1 MKNLENMY
9 AQMNSAISAG
19 ELAERIT
26 EGAAGSTAPKK
37 RSYRRLGG
45 LAAGLAAVCALA
57 VGVGAANNWNY
68 AEAFARIFGEKA
80 ENLQEYVPENER
92 VIENTFTY
100 ADFSVEAAAVSNS
113 GMYLMLRADA
123 KNGAVFEGSSDYH
136 INVNSE
142 NGNFDGYCM
151 NIYVLEESPERIRL
165 RCDLL
170 GEVNGGD
177 VTVSVTNPDA
187 EPGAVWEAEF
197 TAKTAAEE
205 LIKEIK
211 GEIGFPMEVIGS
223 DKRLVQG
230 DDLVINAEKI
240 MVSAINARI
249 DGTYS
254 QHNMAAV
261 QYKERVW
268 AEMKNGERVSLQN
281 VATRGEMIILNN
293 GEEAVDGR
301 IYMTFVEPIDIN
313 ELAAFVFDD
322 ERIEF

>member
-1 MKNLENMY
+1 MKRLEAMY
-9 AQMNSAISAG
+9 SQINSAVSP
-19 ELAERIT
+19 EKLAENVIER
-26 EGAAGSTAPKK
+26 AVSSTAPQK

-57 VGVGAANNWNY
+57 VGVGAVNNWNY

-136 INVNSE
+136 INVDSE

-151 NIYVLEESPERIRL
+151 NVYVLEESTERIRL

-177 VTVSVTNPDA
+177 ITVSVTNPDA
-187 EPGAVWEAEF
+187 EPGAVWKAEF

-230 DDLVINAEKI
+230 DYLVINAEKRT
-240 MVSAINARI
+240 VSAINARI

-261 QYKERVW
+261 HYKERAW
-268 AEMKNGERVSLQN
+268 AEMKTGERVSLQN
-281 VATRGEMIILNN
+281 VATRGEMISLND
-293 GEEAVDGR
+293 GAEAVDGR

-313 ELAAFVFDD
+313 ELSALDFDN